1 MPNWCSN
8 YVVLTSSKDNIQKIT
23 NMLKAPVV
31 KSGEGEAKVPGLFGL
46 FHPCPP
52 DLLDTIAGSY
62 GDGTPE
68 QAEHELREKLNL
80 ETYGFKNWYDWC
92 CENWSTKWDVFP
104 RDISVEESSDTSITL
119 RFDTAWGPPTN
130 FYEYIV
136 DNCDFTVE
144 SYYIEEGNGFGGRFS
159 TEDGVLIDTY
169 IEYSADKTGFHANGG
184 GHEDIIEA
192 LQDLM
197 GLDASN
203 YYTEDEDEDVAPEH
217 ENPLIAQLHREGL
230 AHLVEGKTDVS
241 NEA

>member
-1 MPNWCSN
+1 M
-8 YVVLTSSKDNIQKIT
+8 
-23 NMLKAPVV
+23 
-31 KSGEGEAKVPGLFGL
+31 
-46 FHPCPP
+46 
-52 DLLDTIAGSY
+52 
-62 GDGTPE
+62 
-68 QAEHELREKLNL
+68 
-80 ETYGFKNWYDWC
+80 
-92 CENWSTKWDVFP
+92 
-104 RDISVEESSDTSITL
+104 
-119 RFDTAWGPPTN
+119 
-130 FYEYIV
+130 

-159 TEDGVLIDTY
+159 TEDGVLVDTY

-203 YYTEDEDEDVAPEH
+203 YYTEDEDEDVVPEH